1 MITLLFPL
9 DQALGL
15 AEHALTAPDHV
26 RSLTREEE
34 GLPAVPAL
42 LWVKDDGT
50 YLMSN
55 GIPGPPADPG
65 RPDAG
70 QQVVYA
76 DGWGSGTRQELGH
89 TDEIGGD
96 DFVEHLELTQR
107 FPDGRVLIDLLRA
120 AARQR
125 RPWLA
130 LVLEDLD
137 TFRYAFPKPDT
148 QGPAVNHGS
157 PADPPRRPSAN
168 RRDIGGL

>member
-1 MITLLFPL
+1 MISLLFPL
-9 DQALGL
+9 DEALRL
-15 AEHALTAPDHV
+15 AEHALAAPENV
-26 RSLTREEE
+26 RSLTREDE
-34 GLPAVPAL
+34 GRPAVPAL

-55 GIPGPPADPG
+55 GIPGLPADPG
-65 RPDAG
+65 RPDSG

-107 FPDGRVLIDLLRA
+107 FSDGRLLIDLLRA

-130 LVLEDLD
+130 LVLEDFD

-148 QGPAVNHGS
+148 RAPVVNQGP
-157 PADPPRRPSAN
+157 PAGPSRHPSAN
-168 RRDIGGL
+168 RRDVGGL

>member
-9 DQALGL
+9 DEALVL
-15 AEHALTAPDHV
+15 AEHALAAPDHV

-55 GIPGPPADPG
+55 GIPGLPADPT

-70 QQVVYA
+70 HRIVYA

-107 FPDGRVLIDLLRA
+107 FSDRLLIDLLRA

-130 LVLEDLD
+130 LVLDDLD
-137 TFRYAFPKPDT
+137 TFRYAFPTSDGQDPVVNRGSAANT
-148 QGPAVNHGS
+148 SPRPPVNHRNVGG
-157 PADPPRRPSAN
+157 RR
-168 RRDIGGL
+168 